1 MKNLIC
7 PVSDQQVN
15 ESVTRM
21 NALLVIVLLGLT
33 FVIHPLLPCLFLCV
47 EYFVRAFTSFP
58 ASPLTRISAFLA
70 KNTGLPGK
78 MVDKAPKIF
87 AARLGLLFV
96 GMITLFHLLK
106 LKTAATIVTAL
117 LMTLAGLESL
127 LGLCM
132 GCLVYTWVVFP
143 AFARKP
149 YSMKPDKRP

>member
-1 MKNLIC
+1 MKHLIC
-7 PVSDQQVN
+7 PVSDLKVN
-15 ESVTRM
+15 ETVTRLTAM
-21 NALLVIVLLGLT
+21 FAVVILVST
-33 FVIHPLLPCLFLCV
+33 FFIHPVVACLFLCG
-47 EYFVRAFTSFP
+47 EYFTRAYTNFTS
-58 ASPLTRISAFLA
+58 PLYRISNSAVKLA
-70 KNTGLPGK
+70 TLPGK

-149 YSMKPDKRP
+149 CSMKPDKRP

>member
-15 ESVTRM
+15 ESVTRL
-21 NALLVIVLLGLT
+21 NAMFVIVLLGLT
-33 FVIHPLLPCLFLCV
+33 FFIHPLLPCLFLCG

-58 ASPLTRISAFLA
+58 ASPLTRISTPLSKVAGFQV
-70 KNTGLPGK
+70 K

-96 GMITLFHLLK
+96 AMITLFHLLQ
-106 LKTAATIVTAL
+106 LKTAATVVTAL
-117 LMTLAGLESL
+117 LITLAGLESL

-132 GCLVYTWVVFP
+132 GCLIYTWVVFP
-143 AFARKP
+143 AFARKA
-149 YSMKPDKRP
+149 